1 MHIFFVS
8 LFNSNVLK
16 SPGNLR
22 LVDTEL
28 QITVETSSGENFP
41 IKIQPGKEK
50 VVSLMQQIERKLDVP
65 IKDQKLYHG
74 KSRLS
79 DAPQRSLPQEL
90 VCSLQPTVVVIVPE
104 YIRITVEDLSG
115 GEARVVKIDKEKTL
129 TDLMEEIPACRNLQE
144 NEEAVFFFNGRKLY
158 PSSGEEALARLGV
171 CSGSKLEFEVKVIF
185 IKIYVTMFS
194 MRGVQFRCTPEETFK
209 DLLYK
214 IQTTRNTGMLEGAMF
229 ATQERVFDPEQDIGP
244 LQGTA
249 FILSK
254 QSF

>member
-1 MHIFFVS
+1 M
-8 LFNSNVLK
+8 LK
-16 SPGNLR
+16 SPGDLR

-41 IKIQPGKEK
+41 IKIQPGKAK
-50 VVSLMQQIERKLDVP
+50 VISLMQQIEKKLDVP

-79 DAPQRSLPQEL
+79 DAPQRGLPQEL

-104 YIRITVEDLSG
+104 YIRITVENLSG
-115 GEARVVKIDKEKTL
+115 GEARVVKIDKEKML

-144 NEEAVFFFNGRKLY
+144 NEEAVFFFNGRKLCH
-158 PSSGEEALARLGV
+158 SSGEGALARLGV

-185 IKIYVTMFS
+185 IKIYVTCLPGMFS
-194 MRGVQFRCTPEETFK
+194 MRGVQFRCTPDETFK

-214 IQTTRNTGMLEGAMF
+214 IQTTRNTGMLEGATF
-229 ATQERVFDPEQDIGP
+229 ATQERVFDPEQDTGP

-249 FILSK
+249 FILSR
-254 QSF
+254 FY